1 MDFVQDI
8 KEVLRTRSGCE
19 RQLAGEGGRSY
30 QERILPYRTVNN
42 VIDGA
47 VVTFV
52 DVTQLKQAE
61 QLAQDAKRY
70 AENIVHAV
78 REPLLVLDA
87 GLRVQVANKSFYKTF
102 QVSEN
107 QTENQVIYDLGNRHW
122 DIPELRKL
130 LSELLPQHKT
140 LEDFAVEREFPGIGR
155 KAMLLNARQIETPS
169 GGPALILLAI
179 EDVSDRKWSKEL
191 HGLNEDLKQFAYAA
205 SHDLQEPLRM
215 VTSYSQ
221 LLAREYNGK
230 LDPQADQFIAFAVE
244 GAQRMEALLA
254 GLREYWSVYE
264 EKIEHLIPI
273 DGNHVLE
280 KALDFLAV
288 TIQEEHG
295 IVTHDPLPTVMAEE
309 VPLVLVFQNLIG
321 NALKYHRP
329 GEPPRIHVS
338 AQPCANVWSFSV
350 RDNGIGIEA

>member
-1 MDFVQDI
+1 MLGTGHFACRPARRQC
-8 KEVLRTRSGCE
+8 RRRHSCSHRS
-19 RQLAGEGGRSY
+19 AGRS
-30 QERILPYRTVNN
+30 RAGKT
-42 VIDGA
+42 GGATA

-155 KAMLLNARQIETPS
+155 K
-169 GGPALILLAI
+169 
-179 EDVSDRKWSKEL
+179 
-191 HGLNEDLKQFAYAA
+191 
-205 SHDLQEPLRM
+205 
-215 VTSYSQ
+215 
-221 LLAREYNGK
+221 
-230 LDPQADQFIAFAVE
+230 
-244 GAQRMEALLA
+244 
-254 GLREYWSVYE
+254 
-264 EKIEHLIPI
+264 
-273 DGNHVLE
+273 
-280 KALDFLAV
+280 
-288 TIQEEHG
+288 
-295 IVTHDPLPTVMAEE
+295 
-309 VPLVLVFQNLIG
+309 
-321 NALKYHRP
+321 
-329 GEPPRIHVS
+329 
-338 AQPCANVWSFSV
+338 
-350 RDNGIGIEA
+350 